1 MKNSIAE
8 RITDFI
14 KAYPPFDNLSH
25 TDLYKLAVETSVVYL
40 DKDETLYSQGKPPK
54 DNFYIVNQG
63 ALRLYRQE
71 GEETIQIE
79 MCDEGDVLGLRPLIV
94 NENYTLNAKAY
105 EESIVYA
112 MPIKIFNEQFA
123 NNSDISKYLITRFA
137 SNSTSRFSQAENDR
151 IFADYKRTRQTDYF
165 SSKINSLMTSTV
177 SASHKHTIREAAE
190 IMSENK
196 ISSLFISKKNNPVG
210 VITNKTLL
218 HKVATGKFSIDENV
232 KEIMKSPVTTA
243 SPEISI
249 AQAQI
254 IMLQDKI
261 EKLCVTEDGTNASKI
276 LGMLTQQ
283 DITASLSNN
292 PAVLMK
298 QINRAR
304 TISRLRDLRQQLN
317 DLLKRYID
325 QHISFTHTLTVVAEL
340 NESINQKA
348 IELSLKELDEKP
360 PCKFAFF
367 ALGSQ
372 ARKEQLIPT
381 DQDNGIIFEEDEDSA
396 ITENRRSYFIEL
408 AKEIT
413 KNLHSIGFE
422 YCPAEMMA
430 SNPKWCLSKH
440 EWKEQFKDWIYNPTD
455 KNILLTAIFFDFN
468 FVYGSKKLVKEMSA
482 TVREH
487 TKDNRRFFMFLAK
500 DALKSPSPIGFF
512 RQFLV
517 DQDGAHK
524 DQFNIKQRAIMPL
537 IDAARILTLQHNLQ
551 GINNTAERYYK
562 LRELEPQNAEV
573 YEACAYAFKALLKF
587 KTKNGLANLGEDD
600 GKFIKL
606 ETLSK
611 SDKVKL
617 RRCFKP
623 IKSIQEIITVRF
635 QANL

>member
-14 KAYPPFDNLSH
+14 KNYPPFDH
-25 TDLYKLAVETSVVYL
+25 VAYPDLYELAVEINVIYL
-40 DKDETLYSQGKPPK
+40 DKDEALYTQGKPHN
-54 DNFYIVNQG
+54 DHFYIVNQG
-63 ALRLYRQE
+63 AIRIYRQE
-71 GEETIQIE
+71 GENTVDVE

-94 NENYTLNAKAY
+94 NENYLLNAKAY
-105 EESIVYA
+105 EESIIYA
-112 MPIKIFNEQFA
+112 IPIDFFNTKFE
-123 NNSDISKYLITRFA
+123 NHTEINKYLITRFA
-137 SNSTSRFSQAENDR
+137 SNSTTRFSQEENEH

-165 SSKINSLMTSTV
+165 SSKILNLMTSAI
-177 SASHKHTIREAAE
+177 SCSHKHTVREAAQ

-196 ISSLFISKKNNPVG
+196 ISSIFISKKSKPIGIV
-210 VITNKTLL
+210 TNKVLL
-218 HKVATGKFSIDENV
+218 HNIATGKFSIDENV
-232 KEIMKSPVTTA
+232 KEIMNAPIVTA
-243 SPEISI
+243 SPDISI
-249 AQAQI
+249 AEAQI
-254 IMLQDKI
+254 IMLKNKVENVCI
-261 EKLCVTEDGTNASKI
+261 TKDGTRDSKI
-276 LGMLTQQ
+276 TGMLTQQ
-283 DITASLSNN
+283 DIVASLSNN

-304 TISRLRDLRQQLN
+304 SISRLRDLRQQLN

-325 QHISFTHTLTVVAEL
+325 QKISFTHTLTVVAEL
-340 NESINQKA
+340 NESINQRA
-348 IELSLKELDEKP
+348 VELSVKELDTAP
-360 PCKFAFF
+360 PCPFAFF

-372 ARKEQLIPT
+372 ARKEQLVPT
-381 DQDNGIIFEEDEDSA
+381 DQDNGIIFDDVEEDNL
-396 ITENRRSYFIEL
+396 ENVRQFFMNL
-408 AKEIT
+408 AATIT
-413 KNLHSIGFE
+413 KNLHSIGYE

-430 SNPKWCLSKH
+430 SNPEWCLSKK
-440 EWKEQFKDWIYNPTD
+440 EWEEKFKNWIYNPTD
-455 KNILLTAIFFDFN
+455 KNVLLSAIFFDFN
-468 FVYGSKKLVKEMSA
+468 FVFGTKELVNNMSDI
-482 TVREH
+482 VYQH
-487 TKDNRRFFMFLAK
+487 TQNNKRFFMFLAK

-587 KTKNGLANLGEDD
+587 KTKSGLASLGEDD

-623 IKSIQEIITVRF
+623 IKSIQEVITVRF

>member
-14 KAYPPFDNLSH
+14 KNYPPFDNLSYN
-25 TDLYKLAVETSVVYL
+25 DLYKLAVETNVLYL

-54 DNFYIVNQG
+54 DFFYIVNQG
-63 ALRLYRQE
+63 AIRIYRQD
-71 GEETIQIE
+71 GEKTVEVE

-94 NENYTLNAKAY
+94 NENYILNAKAY

-112 MPIKIFNEQFA
+112 IPIQIFNEQFI
-123 NNSDISKYLITRFA
+123 NNAEISKYLITRFA
-137 SNSTSRFSQAENDR
+137 SNSTTRFSQEENER

-165 SSKINSLMTSTV
+165 SSKISNLTTTAV
-177 SASHKHTIREAAE
+177 SCNHKHTIREAAL
-190 IMSENK
+190 IMSDNK
-196 ISSLFISKKNNPVG
+196 ISSIFILRKNKPIG
-210 VITNKTLL
+210 VITNKILL
-218 HKVATGKFSIDENV
+218 HTVATGKYSIDESV
-232 KEIMKSPVTTA
+232 GEIMGSPVVTA
-243 SPEISI
+243 SSDISI

-254 IMLQDKI
+254 IMLQKKVENVCI
-261 EKLCVTEDGTNASKI
+261 TEDGTKNSKM
-276 LGMLTQQ
+276 LGMVTQQ
-283 DITASLSNN
+283 DIVASLSNN

-298 QINRAR
+298 QISRAR

-340 NESINQKA
+340 NESINEKVV
-348 IELSLKELDEKP
+348 ELSVKELNKTP

-381 DQDNGIIFEEDEDSA
+381 DQDNGIIFDDVPQDQIEEV
-396 ITENRRSYFIEL
+396 RSFYMEL
-408 AKEIT
+408 AALIT

-430 SNPKWCLSKH
+430 SNPKWCLSKK
-440 EWKEQFKDWIYNPTD
+440 EWKTQFQDWIYNPTE

-468 FVYGSKKLVKEMSA
+468 FVYGHKKLVDDLSISVYK
-482 TVREH
+482 H
-487 TKDNRRFFMFLAK
+487 TKDNKRFFMFLAQ
-500 DALKSPSPIGFF
+500 DALKSPSPLGFF
-512 RQFLV
+512 RQFIV

-524 DQFNIKQRAIMPL
+524 DHFNIKQRAIMPL
-537 IDAARILTLQHNLQ
+537 IDAARILTLQHNLK
-551 GINNTAERYYK
+551 GVNNTAERYYK

-587 KTKNGLANLGEDD
+587 KTKNGLTSLGEDD

-623 IKSIQEIITVRF
+623 IKSIQEIIAVRF
-635 QANL
+635 QANI

>member
-14 KAYPPFDNLSH
+14 KNYPPFDNLPYQE
-25 TDLYKLAVETSVVYL
+25 LYQLAVEINVLYL
-40 DKDETLYSQGKPPK
+40 DKDETLYTQGKPHN
-54 DNFYIVNQG
+54 DHFYVVNQG
-63 ALRLYRQE
+63 AIRIYRQD
-71 GEETIQIE
+71 GDKISDVE

-112 MPIKIFNEQFA
+112 IPINIFNEKFE
-123 NNSDISKYLITRFA
+123 NNAEINKYLITRFA
-137 SNSTSRFSQAENDR
+137 SNSATRFSQEENER

-165 SSKINSLMTSTV
+165 SSKIINLMTSAV
-177 SASHKHTIREAAE
+177 SCNHKHTVRETAL

-196 ISSLFISKKNNPVG
+196 ISSIFISKKSKPVG
-210 VITNKTLL
+210 IVTNKVLL
-218 HKVATGKFSIDENV
+218 HNIATGKFSIDENI
-232 KEIMKSPVTTA
+232 KEIMNAPVVTA

-249 AQAQI
+249 AEAQI
-254 IMLQDKI
+254 IMLKNKV
-261 EKLCVTEDGTNASKI
+261 ENVCVTKDGTRDTKI
-276 LGMLTQQ
+276 IGMLTQQ
-283 DITASLSNN
+283 DIVASLSNN

-325 QHISFTHTLTVVAEL
+325 QKISFTHTLTVVAEL

-348 IELSLKELDEKP
+348 VELSVKELDKNL
-360 PCKFAFF
+360 PCNFAFF

-372 ARKEQLIPT
+372 ARKEQLVPT
-381 DQDNGIIFEEDEDSA
+381 DQDNGIIFDDVSDDELGSTRQFFMD
-396 ITENRRSYFIEL
+396 L
-408 AKEIT
+408 AAVIT
-413 KNLHSIGFE
+413 KNLHSIGYE

-430 SNPKWCLSKH
+430 SNPEWCLSKT
-440 EWKEQFKDWIYNPTD
+440 EWENKFKDWIYNPTD
-455 KNILLTAIFFDFN
+455 KNILLSSIFFDFN
-468 FVYGSKKLVKEMSA
+468 FVYGNKKLVNDMSD
-482 TVREH
+482 VVYEH
-487 TKDNRRFFMFLAK
+487 TKNNSRFFMFLAQ

-537 IDAARILTLQHNLQ
+537 IDAARILTLQHNLH
-551 GINNTAERYYK
+551 GINNTADRYYK

-587 KTKNGLANLGEDD
+587 RTKNGLSNLGEDD
-600 GKFIKL
+600 GKFINL
-606 ETLSK
+606 DNLSK

-623 IKSIQEIITVRF
+623 IKSIQEVITVRF